1 MAEQHLRSGPEGKTI
16 PLVLKDFLER
26 LREEGYSDE
35 QLERA
40 GREWVQNYSHDM
52 TQPTLGGPSFDSLE
66 QLARQVLAPDAAEQQ
81 ALRDAI
87 EVGAQT
93 DPEGMAGLTESLT
106 ALDDGFNVA
115 EAEVD
120 VEPVSAEDAP
130 NLGAYLGQ
138 RYGLDALSTLAADE
152 TLGDGSEATWM
163 MGGGDGGVVDLE
175 AASAPLPTAAPG
187 LSLSDPLQQQ
197 QAMLGQ
203 EIEDLGAGLMLPP
216 EQPVPTY
223 RNEEA
228 AARLAARQQAAPTET
243 ITETAGETPDGGFWD
258 SVSVQ
263 DKLGLGLGLA
273 GTALGVAAP
282 MLERDKK
289 FEGQLR
295 QRAGG
300 DTIARREGALAAGQ
314 LARGIRGASLG
325 RRDISPALAMRNAQ
339 MAAARAGSDVMAR
352 AAIAS
357 AGERQAAQQ
366 QLADIR
372 KARIS
377 TQINAG
383 LAGLS
388 STGAWLS
395 SQGAAQKQDAKSKA
409 ALSAAQE
416 RNRLQAEQ
424 NQLFRDS
431 MQGRGKG

>member
-1 MAEQHLRSGPEGKTI
+1 MAEQDLRSGSQGKTI
-16 PLVLKDFLER
+16 PIVLKDFLER

-35 QLERA
+35 QLKRA

-52 TQPTLGGPSFDSLE
+52 TKPTLDGPSFDSLE
-66 QLARQVLAPDAAEQQ
+66 QLARQVLAPDADEQQ

-87 EVGAQT
+87 AVGAET
-93 DPEGMAGLTESLT
+93 DPEGMAELTASLT

-115 EAEVD
+115 DAD
-120 VEPVSAEDAP
+120 LVSAEDAP

-175 AASAPLPTAAPG
+175 RASAPLPTAAPR
-187 LSLSDPLQQQ
+187 LSLSDPLQNE
-197 QAMLGQ
+197 QARIGQ
-203 EIEDLGAGLMLPP
+203 ELDALGDGLMLPP

-243 ITETAGETPDGGFWD
+243 ITEAAGETPGGGFWD
-258 SVSVQ
+258 SVTLQ

-273 GTALGVAAP
+273 GSALGVVAP

-295 QRAGG
+295 DRAGG

-339 MAAARAGSDVMAR
+339 MAAARAGSDVMAQ

-357 AGERQAAQQ
+357 ARERQAAQQ

-372 KARIS
+372 KSRIQ

-383 LAGLS
+383 LGALS
-388 STGAWLS
+388 ATGAWLS
-395 SQGAAQKQDAKSKA
+395 SQGAAQKQDARA
-409 ALSAAQE
+409 QQQLGAAQE

-424 NQLFRDS
+424 NKLFAES
-431 MQGRGKG
+431 LQGRGKR

>member
-1 MAEQHLRSGPEGKTI
+1 MAESITLSPEVQAAATQ
-16 PLVLKDFLER
+16 FLER
-26 LREEGYSDE
+26 LRDEGYS
-35 QLERA
+35 A
-40 GREWVQNYSHDM
+40 
-52 TQPTLGGPSFDSLE
+52 E
-66 QLARQVLAPDAAEQQ
+66 QLAEAARTWTHDYARGLRNQEDLESRARKSSALPASFVTENPYENTPELLTEQFERDLRLSQPGLTDEQIAPEIEAFGELPLDAMGGALGLDPIDPDAE
-81 ALRDAI
+81 LPLPDS
-87 EVGAQT
+87 T
-93 DPEGMAGLTESLT
+93 MDPEAGLGGAAEVPLPDLTGPIHPGMAWEEETVTTEQFT
-106 ALDDGFNVA
+106 P
-115 EAEVD
+115 EA
-120 VEPVSAEDAP
+120 
-130 NLGAYLGQ
+130 
-138 RYGLDALSTLAADE
+138 
-152 TLGDGSEATWM
+152 M
-163 MGGGDGGVVDLE
+163 
-175 AASAPLPTAAPG
+175 AASG
-187 LSLSDPLQQQ
+187 WGNQ
-197 QAMLGQ
+197 
-203 EIEDLGAGLMLPP
+203 
-216 EQPVPTY
+216 
-223 RNEEA
+223 EA
-228 AARLAARQQAAPTET
+228 AAANAVKQPAPTET
-243 ITETAGETPDGGFWD
+243 ITEAAGETPEGGFWD

-263 DKLGLGLGLA
+263 DKVGLGLGLA

-300 DTIARREGALAAGQ
+300 DTLARREGSLAAGQ